1 MPMVS
6 LSQEGHDEF
15 MEREKV
21 KLLCEWRLT
30 HLPTDNPHALD
41 VCQNPGIPID
51 TIRVPKL

>member
-30 HLPTDNPHALD
+30 HLPTDNPHPLD